1 MNDNETKV
9 EIKQGE
15 EKDEVERGRGYRYR
29 GYGMNDIYIKVEM
42 KQGEEKDE
50 VERERCKGIGIM
62 E

>member
-1 MNDNETKV
+1 MNDIYNKV
-9 EIKQGE
+9 EMKLCE

-50 VERERCKGIGIM
+50 VERERCKDIGIM